1 MIKMLIWD
9 QSKAILL
16 IFEKKN
22 HNFKNPK
29 FVHNTFIIHKNWNY
43 IGIQPFL
50 KSNSTS
56 FMFNNIFCET
66 KSKKVIHWG
75 DLGGIWD
82 RS

>member
-1 MIKMLIWD
+1 MIKMVIWD

-29 FVHNTFIIHKNWNY
+29 FVHNTFIIHKNGNY
-43 IGIQPFL
+43 TGIQPIL

-56 FMFNNIFCET
+56 FMFNNICRAGGVMKLACFCLRE
-66 KSKKVIHWG
+66 SAC
-75 DLGGIWD
+75 L
-82 RS
+82 